1 MEDYILPKS
10 KCQGCEE
17 MVNELHD
24 HHVIPRSQ
32 GGSNGPTNVVR
43 ICGDCHFKI
52 HHPEYEDGDIQEA
65 NKGFELATK
74 ADLFSE
80 GYGILP
86 NKVARDNTITAFS
99 KILYCELSSLSAER
113 GYCWATNKYLANKLN
128 TSTATISRS
137 IGELQRYLAIED
149 RAGSGRKI
157 WVHTLQGQPRQKR
170 NLRKIEDNLVKNA
183 TNLVKNATNLRK
195 NVIQNSISNTI
206 KENTVPAGQN
216 FEEFME
222 AQGYKHDSIVDSDG
236 GMAEWWEDESGRKL
250 SKSELKTLRAKWNPP
265 PPPVLDSSIADTE
278 KLVELIKR
286 TLEKQYGSSPIIG
299 NETKA
304 LLRQH
309 IVKKYDKEFIREYA
323 QWYFV
328 DSNIEKKW
336 RFAVN
341 AFASEKFIN
350 SFLSER

>member
-1 MEDYILPKS
+1 MENYILPKS

-32 GGSNGPTNVVR
+32 GGSNGSTNVVR

-52 HHPEYEDGDIQEA
+52 HHPEYEDGDIEEA

-113 GYCWATNKYLANKLN
+113 GYCWATNKYLASKLN

-183 TNLVKNATNLRK
+183 TNLRK

-206 KENTVPAGQN
+206 KENTVPSGQN

-250 SKSELKTLRAKWNPP
+250 SKSELKSLRAKWRPP
-265 PPPVLDSSIADTE
+265 LPSVPEPSLADTD
-278 KLVELIKR
+278 KLVEVIKK
-286 TLEKQYGSSPIIG
+286 TLEKQYGTAPVIG
-299 NETKA
+299 NEAKA
-304 LLRQH
+304 MIRQNL
-309 IVKKYDKEFIREYA
+309 IKKYDKDFIREYA

-328 DSNIEKKW
+328 DSQIDKKW
-336 RFAVN
+336 RFSIQ
-341 AFASEKFIN
+341 AFVSERFIN
-350 SFLSER
+350 SYLSEQ